1 VEKRKKLKMKI
12 NAQKY
17 RQTVRGVRPEEEE
30 EEEEGYGG
38 KDLWK
43 MKVLSTE

>member
-1 VEKRKKLKMKI
+1 MKI

-30 EEEEGYGG
+30 EEEEEGYGG

-43 MKVLSTE
+43 MKVGF

>member
-1 VEKRKKLKMKI
+1 MKI

-30 EEEEGYGG
+30 EEEEEESYGG
-38 KDLWK
+38 KDFWK
-43 MKVLSTE
+43 MKHGVKE

>member
-1 VEKRKKLKMKI
+1 MKI

-30 EEEEGYGG
+30 EGYGG

>member
-1 VEKRKKLKMKI
+1 MKI

-30 EEEEGYGG
+30 EEEEEGYGG

-43 MKVLSTE
+43 MNVLSTE

>member
-1 VEKRKKLKMKI
+1 MKI

-30 EEEEGYGG
+30 EEEEKSYGG
-38 KDLWK
+38 KDFWK

>member
-1 VEKRKKLKMKI
+1 MKI

-30 EEEEGYGG
+30 EEEEEEGYGG

>member
-1 VEKRKKLKMKI
+1 MKI

-30 EEEEGYGG
+30 EEEEEGYGG